1 MIQFACFNES
11 WLGKFE
17 PDDNSI
23 FCLKAARIC
32 RFAFASEAVDAG
44 RSRRAAARPANKVK
58 SARPETPKPN
68 GRLA

>member
-1 MIQFACFNES
+1 MIQLAGFNES

-23 FCLKAARIC
+23 FCLKAATIR
-32 RFAFASEAVDAG
+32 RFAGARKAVNAR

-58 SARPETPKPN
+58 IARPETPKPN
-68 GRLA
+68 GLLA